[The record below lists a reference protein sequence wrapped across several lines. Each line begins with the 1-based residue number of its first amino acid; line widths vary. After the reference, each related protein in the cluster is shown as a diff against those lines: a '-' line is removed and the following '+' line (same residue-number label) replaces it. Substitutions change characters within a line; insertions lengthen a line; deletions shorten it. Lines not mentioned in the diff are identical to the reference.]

1 MTDPAVSV
9 NLIDS
14 AILGAIQGATEF
26 LPVSSSAHL
35 IVFSN
40 FLSGKTI
47 PLSLNVALH
56 MGTVV
61 AVLIYFWRDWLR
73 LLTCIL
79 PQNPEAPHRSHSQ
92 KLLMNLII
100 GSIPAGVLGIM
111 FKDDIERIFHHP
123 IMTVIPLALVGFL
136 MWIVDKKAPI
146 NRTTDGLNF
155 SQVLIIGL
163 AQASALIPGTSRS
176 GATIIGGRLAGLS
189 RLEATRFSF
198 LLGTPAMLGAA
209 LLDYKNIL
217 AALAQSEFWV
227 GVIMAAI
234 VGLSAIHLLLEI
246 VKRWSFLG
254 FAIYRFALA
263 LWIYFVA
270 VT

>member
-1 MTDPAVSV
+1 
-9 NLIDS
+9 
-14 AILGAIQGATEF
+14 
-26 LPVSSSAHL
+26 
-35 IVFSN
+35 
-40 FLSGKTI
+40 
-47 PLSLNVALH
+47 
-56 MGTVV
+56 
-61 AVLIYFWRDWLR
+61 
-73 LLTCIL
+73 
-79 PQNPEAPHRSHSQ
+79 
-92 KLLMNLII
+92 
-100 GSIPAGVLGIM
+100 
-111 FKDDIERIFHHP
+111 
-123 IMTVIPLALVGFL
+123 MTVIPLALVGFL